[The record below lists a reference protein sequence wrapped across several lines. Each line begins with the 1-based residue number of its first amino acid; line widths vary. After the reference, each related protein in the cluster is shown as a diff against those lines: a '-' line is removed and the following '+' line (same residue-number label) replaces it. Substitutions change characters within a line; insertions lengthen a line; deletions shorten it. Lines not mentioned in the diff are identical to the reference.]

1 MIRTRFQ
8 VNRVLD
14 DPAARCRFSDSP
26 ASRAPLMGEH
36 TEDVLRSLAGYA
48 REEIQQLREKQVI

>member
-1 MIRTRFQ
+1 
-8 VNRVLD
+8 
-14 DPAARCRFSDSP
+14 
-26 ASRAPLMGEH
+26 MGEH